1 MNKVHVEYSFNYY
14 TDPQRKSLFLL
25 LYSPNISKA
34 DQFLCIS
41 IALYTIVL

>member
-1 MNKVHVEYSFNYY
+1 MNKVHVEYRFNY